1 MQFTPATA
9 DQVLAI
15 RVNAGIEELATH
27 PRFAAASAD
36 MVEAIVE
43 GIGQFAAGE
52 FAPLNRKGDSEGAQL
67 SDGKVSLPDGFAA
80 AYRAFVEQ
88 GWNAV
93 AGDEAFGGQG
103 LPFTLAANV
112 LENLGAANMAFSLL
126 PMLTVG
132 AIEALHHHGS
142 DAQKATYLAKLVSGE
157 WAGTMN
163 LTEPQAGSDV
173 GALRTTAVP
182 TGDGRYAIK
191 GTKIFITWGEHD
203 LAQNIVHLVLAR
215 TQ

>member
-1 MQFTPATA
+1 MDFTAPTA

-15 RVNAGIEELATH
+15 RINAGIDDLAAN
-27 PRFAAASAD
+27 PRFAAASPD

-52 FAPLNRKGDSEGAQL
+52 FAPLNRKGDLEGAKL
-67 SDGKVSLPDGFAA
+67 ANGVVTLPDGFAG
-80 AYRAFVEQ
+80 AYQAYVEQ

-93 AGDEAFGGQG
+93 AGDEAHGGQG

-132 AIEALHHHGS
+132 AIEALAHHGS
-142 DAQKATYLAKLVSGE
+142 PAQ
-157 WAGTMN
+157 
-163 LTEPQAGSDV
+163 QI
-173 GALRTTAVP
+173 
-182 TGDGRYAIK
+182 GRA
-191 GTKIFITWGEHD
+191 H
-203 LAQNIVHLVLAR
+203 V
-215 TQ
+215 